1 MTRRFWIGWT
11 LSALAVMALPD
22 ATWSHAF
29 LIKSIPA
36 RRAALLRPPNRVQL
50 WFNERL
56 EPAYST
62 ISVVDRSDK
71 RVDSQDVKV
80 GPEDPKLLSVTLPPL
95 APGTYTIRF
104 RVLSVDGHVVESE
117 YPFTVRSERA
127 KP

>member
-1 MTRRFWIGWT
+1 MNRRFWIGWT
-11 LSALAVMALPD
+11 LSLLAVMALPD
-22 ATWSHAF
+22 VAGSHAF
-29 LIKSIPA
+29 LVKSIPA
-36 RRAALLRPPNRVQL
+36 RRAHLLRPPNRVQL

-62 ISVVDRSDK
+62 LSVTDANGK

-80 GPEDPKLLSVTLPPL
+80 GPEDPKLLSVPLPML

-117 YPFTVRSERA
+117 YPFTVRSDRA